1 MLMRGSFR
9 LGRAASPQAP
19 PSISWPRHYVTARSF
34 AAGDSPIEGFMTAE
48 GSGPAWRFLTVCARR
63 STSTS
68 CSRSILTNGCS
79 TS

>member
-48 GSGPAWRFLTVCARR
+48 GSGPRCARRWETAAPRR
-63 STSTS
+63 STSRS
-68 CSRSILTNGCS
+68 WSRSIFK
-79 TS
+79 